1 MTHVYLR
8 GGQSG
13 GKDFRSYLARVHAL
27 ENELYGRTVPTKDRL
42 EGLDAFR
49 EKRAPVY
56 RGE

>member
-1 MTHVYLR
+1 MPLNEGVT
-8 GGQSG
+8 
-13 GKDFRSYLARVHAL
+13 L

-42 EGLDAFR
+42 EGLEAFR